1 MRFNVAN
8 CSRRKRSNHGN
19 CDGNFLA
26 PASRIIHENSW
37 IHRFVP
43 DDSWWK
49 IRNGNQKLP
58 SNYSGL
64 MAALK
69 EVSARFD
76 NSELSIVNARFSF
89 NTRFSRVCEAAFRTS
104 YFYFLDFFVLWGN
117 LEETLREIRSLR
129 SYNAF

>member
-1 MRFNVAN
+1 M
-8 CSRRKRSNHGN
+8 KTHGYIA
-19 CDGNFLA
+19 G
-26 PASRIIHENSW
+26 
-37 IHRFVP
+37 FVP
-43 DDSWWK
+43 DDSRGK

-58 SNYSGL
+58 SNYSCL

-69 EVSARFD
+69 EISARFD

-104 YFYFLDFFVLWGN
+104 YFYFLEFLRTLGKLEGN